1 MCNENYARGFHMS
14 EKSSDRIVREK
25 ECRELSGLCRTARY
39 EREKA
44 GTFPARR
51 NIGGR
56 SIGWMLSEI
65 REWQKTRQKQKL
77 IN

>member
-1 MCNENYARGFHMS
+1 MPKKDKE
-14 EKSSDRIVREK
+14 RIIRED

-39 EREKA
+39 EREKV

-56 SIGWMLSEI
+56 SVGWMLSEI
-65 REWQKTRQKQKL
+65 QEWQKTRQKKTE
-77 IN
+77 NN

>member
-1 MCNENYARGFHMS
+1 MPKKE
-14 EKSSDRIVREK
+14 SDRIVREE

-39 EREKA
+39 VREKA

-56 SIGWMLSEI
+56 SVGWMLSEI
-65 REWQKTRQKQKL
+65 QEWQKTRQKQTET
-77 IN
+77 N